1 MTILEIIRG
10 WAIYRLIFENNTG
23 WKNEI
28 QNDIYQEEENRLNAE
43 YFNGTMKYDN
53 DELYN
58 GQGQIEE
65 PLSVVYMP
73 VAVCN
78 NCCSLQKSD
87 EEDSHLEE
95 VVEEE
100 EVDDDDEEEEE
111 ETIWVEEEEVDD
123 NDEEE
128 EETIWVEEEEEV
140 YNELDEIHERITN
153 LEHTIMDTFT
163 MQEMMV
169 KNQTQ
174 QILAHLEPIV
184 FLCFLIVLYLS
195 ILCRFGLKYYLTLLV
210 VAILTMPR
218 ILKRMVLS
226 SNSSPWSRD
235 LEY

>member
-1 MTILEIIRG
+1 MPVYFYVIDEEDTM
-10 WAIYRLIFENNTG
+10 EN
-23 WKNEI
+23 KKEP
-28 QNDIYQEEENRLNAE
+28 E
-43 YFNGTMKYDN
+43 
-53 DELYN
+53 
-58 GQGQIEE
+58 IEE

-73 VAVCN
+73 VPICN
-78 NCCSLQKSD
+78 NCCSLQKCD

-100 EVDDDDEEEEE
+100 EEEVDDDDDDEEE
-111 ETIWVEEEEVDD
+111 ETIWVEEEEV
-123 NDEEE
+123 
-128 EETIWVEEEEEV
+128 
-140 YNELDEIHERITN
+140 YNELDEVHERITN

-163 MQEMMV
+163 LQEMMV